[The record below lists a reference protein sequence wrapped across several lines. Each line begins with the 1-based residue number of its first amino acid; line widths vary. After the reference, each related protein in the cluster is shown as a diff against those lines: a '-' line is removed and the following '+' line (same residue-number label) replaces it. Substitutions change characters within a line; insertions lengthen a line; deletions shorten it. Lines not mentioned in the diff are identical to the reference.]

1 MITDFKEKVMWIT
14 GASSGIGKALALNL
28 SEKGAKLILSSR
40 HEEELNAV
48 KSSCAQ
54 SDQHLV
60 LPLDLEEHERMAE
73 KAKAALEKFG
83 HVDVLFN
90 NGGISQRSFIR
101 ETALQV
107 DQRVMNTNFFGSV
120 ALTKAILPSMLER
133 KAGYV
138 VVISSVSGKL
148 GVPLRSAY
156 CASKHALHG
165 FFDAMRAELWDQ
177 GIRVTIVCPG
187 FVQTQISVNALI
199 GDGSTYQKMDEA
211 TANGIT
217 PQVCANEI
225 IKAMVAGKD
234 ELILAQGK
242 ERFGVF
248 LKRFFPSLFN
258 KLIRNVK
265 VT

>member
-1 MITDFKEKVMWIT
+1 MIDFKEKVMWIT
-14 GASSGIGKALALNL
+14 GASSGIGKALALDL
-28 SEKGAKLILSSR
+28 SEKGANLILSSR
-40 HEEELNAV
+40 NEEELNAV
-48 KSSCAQ
+48 KSSCAR

-60 LPLDLEEHERMAE
+60 LPLDLEQYERMEE
-73 KAKAALEKFG
+73 KANTALEKFG

-90 NGGISQRSFIR
+90 NAGITQRSYVR
-101 ETALQV
+101 ETTLQV

-120 ALTKAILPSMLER
+120 ALTKAILPSMLKRET
-133 KAGYV
+133 GHIV
-138 VVISSVSGKL
+138 VTSSVSGKM

-177 GIRVTIVCPG
+177 GIRVTIICPG
-187 FVQTQISVNALI
+187 FVQTQVSVNALI
-199 GDGSTYQKMDEA
+199 GDGSSYQKMDEA

-217 PQVCANEI
+217 PENCANEI
-225 IKAMVAGKD
+225 IKAMVEGKD

-248 LKRFFPSLFN
+248 MKRFFPSIFN
-258 KLIRNVK
+258 KLIRKVK